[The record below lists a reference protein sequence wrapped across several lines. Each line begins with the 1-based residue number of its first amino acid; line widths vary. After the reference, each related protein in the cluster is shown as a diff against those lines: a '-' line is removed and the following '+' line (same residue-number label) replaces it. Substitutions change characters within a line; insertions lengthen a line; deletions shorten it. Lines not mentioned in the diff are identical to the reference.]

1 MVLELLPGFGA
12 NVASRGNGPRSKTRQ
27 KISSAY
33 LLSARLYWNV
43 ARTQS
48 RICRKSV
55 LAAANFSPPISA
67 KKIERRKPNKEGL
80 FGGDIFDADL

>member
-1 MVLELLPGFGA
+1 
-12 NVASRGNGPRSKTRQ
+12 
-27 KISSAY
+27 
-33 LLSARLYWNV
+33 
-43 ARTQS
+43 
-48 RICRKSV
+48 